1 MPDIVILTARFGNGH
16 YSAAANIAEALR
28 LERPDLSVEIADAY
42 DAVQPWLYRL
52 LQRLYR
58 RVMNRH
64 PRTWRLFFLLVSRR
78 GAAAGAALRNR
89 RMRAFFAT
97 FAERFQPKVVVTTY
111 PMYSAALGRLYGD
124 GPARPFRVVSVV
136 TDSITIHPTWTE
148 GPSDLYLVADEL
160 TAAHLVHGG
169 IPAETVLVTGF
180 AVPPVFAEKA
190 QAAAAAAP
198 AVTGGTAAVGPRIL
212 LLPNLPRRELFEVL
226 AILGSRPEAK
236 LVLSMFSRKELI
248 PATERFARTLPAA
261 VEVHPW
267 IQDVSHK
274 LFDMDLVVT
283 KAGGALVHEAIA
295 AACPMVLAQVTPG
308 QEEGNARLVEAMGLG
323 LVAPDYRRLR
333 KALAFLR
340 DTDFGALPAMRRN
353 LLAMRRLDGARRIAR
368 VAASIAG
375 GAEPPAAAAGERTPR
390 S

>member
-1 MPDIVILTARFGNGH
+1 
-16 YSAAANIAEALR
+16 
-28 LERPDLSVEIADAY
+28 
-42 DAVQPWLYRL
+42 
-52 LQRLYR
+52 
-58 RVMNRH
+58 
-64 PRTWRLFFLLVSRR
+64 
-78 GAAAGAALRNR
+78 
-89 RMRAFFAT
+89 MREFFAT
-97 FAERFQPKVVVTTY
+97 FAEKYRPKVVVTTY
-111 PMYSAALGRLYGD
+111 PMYSAALGHFYGD
-124 GPARPFRVVSVV
+124 GAARPFRLVSVV
-136 TDSITIHPTWTE
+136 TDSITIHPAWTE

-169 IPAETVLVTGF
+169 IPAATVLVTGF

-190 QAAAAAAP
+190 RAAAAAA
-198 AVTGGTAAVGPRIL
+198 TGASAATGTATAGPRIL

-226 AILGSRPEAK
+226 AILGSRPEVK

-267 IQDVSHK
+267 IPDVSHQ
-274 LFDMDLVVT
+274 LFETDLVVT

-340 DTDFGALPAMRRN
+340 DTDFVALPAMRRN

-368 VAASIAG
+368 VAAALAG
-375 GAEPPAAAAGERTPR
+375 GAEPTAAAAGERSPR

>member
-16 YSAAANIAEALR
+16 FSAAANIAEALR

-42 DAVQPWLYRL
+42 EAVQPWLYNW

-97 FAERFQPKVVVTTY
+97 FVERFQPKVVVTTY

-160 TAAHLVHGG
+160 TAAHLIHGG
-169 IPAETVLVTGF
+169 ISAETVLVTGF
-180 AVPPVFAEKA
+180 AVPPVFEEKA
-190 QAAAAAAP
+190 RTVAANAP
-198 AVTGGTAAVGPRIL
+198 AAGGIATTGPRIL

-226 AILGSRPEAK
+226 AILGSRPETK

-261 VEVHPW
+261 VEIHPW
-267 IQDVSHK
+267 IPDVSHK

-333 KALAFLR
+333 KALTFLR
-340 DTDFGALPAMRRN
+340 DTDFGALTAMRRN

-375 GAEPPAAAAGERTPR
+375 GVEPVVAAAGERSPR

>member
-16 YSAAANIAEALR
+16 FSAAANIAEALR

-42 DAVQPWLYRL
+42 EAVQPWLYRL

-97 FAERFQPKVVVTTY
+97 FVERFQPKVVVTTY

-160 TAAHLVHGG
+160 TAAHLIHGG

-190 QAAAAAAP
+190 QAAVASAP
-198 AVTGGTAAVGPRIL
+198 AAGAASAGPRIL

-226 AILGSRPEAK
+226 DILGSRPETK

-267 IQDVSHK
+267 IPDVSHK

-333 KALAFLR
+333 KALTFLR
-340 DTDFGALPAMRRN
+340 DTDFGALTAMRRN

-375 GAEPPAAAAGERTPR
+375 GVEPAVAAAGERSLR